1 METYFNQLSKGNPAV
16 NDDAPQEPTPT
27 QIPTFASLC
36 LPHPE
41 PRTPPLQND
50 RRRRE
55 NPLMTLVAPA
65 FTFPTPNMITGS
77 GDPTEER

>member
-1 METYFNQLSKGNPAV
+1 MFA
-16 NDDAPQEPTPT
+16 APGTPHT
-27 QIPTFASLC
+27 
-36 LPHPE
+36 
-41 PRTPPLQND
+41 PLQND